1 MSKIIAFFAGLLI
14 CCGAFAQNMVTIRG
28 QLENAKGKLASIDI
42 QKVPFTEELDS
53 YAGFVNDDGSFVIQ
67 FALEKPVVAV
77 FYHANN
83 FAEVYIQ
90 PNDEMYIYADIKRFS
105 ESIKF
110 TGNGDVHN
118 NFLTKYNRTFSTA
131 VAQQKARERIKN
143 LTSAEYKDATN
154 CERDDKLKMLTDYK
168 HEHPVTETFKEFMYA
183 KIDCEWA
190 TDLMDYPFAY
200 TMVTDSDFPD
210 LPPDYYDFLDDIKL
224 DNDIAVSLPM
234 YSELL
239 LKFISKKFR
248 AYVSGGSY
256 DSDKQYVD
264 KYEFAKKYFKNKP
277 LYYAQGQY
285 IIDGT
290 IYSKVEYLRDAYAE
304 YMASCPYEDYKK
316 VVKEKFEK
324 ASATGADVAAP
335 DFQLVNAEGQQVTL
349 QDLKGKVVYLDFWAT
364 WCGPCLK
371 EMPASQQLKNH
382 FANKDV
388 EFVYV
393 SVDEDANKWRSFI
406 EEKAWDKKYHLLN
419 DGLGLNSPVT
429 NTYNI
434 KGVPKYVIIDK
445 NGIIRD
451 SNAKR
456 PSEMGVIRDIE
467 GALRK

>member
-1 MSKIIAFFAGLLI
+1 M
-14 CCGAFAQNMVTIRG
+14 N
-28 QLENAKGKLASIDI
+28 
-42 QKVPFTEELDS
+42 
-53 YAGFVNDDGSFVIQ
+53 
-67 FALEKPVVAV
+67 
-77 FYHANN
+77 
-83 FAEVYIQ
+83 
-90 PNDEMYIYADIKRFS
+90 
-105 ESIKF
+105 
-110 TGNGDVHN
+110 
-118 NFLTKYNRTFSTA
+118 
-131 VAQQKARERIKN
+131 
-143 LTSAEYKDATN
+143 
-154 CERDDKLKMLTDYK
+154 
-168 HEHPVTETFKEFMYA
+168 
-183 KIDCEWA
+183 
-190 TDLMDYPFAY
+190 
-200 TMVTDSDFPD
+200 
-210 LPPDYYDFLDDIKL
+210 
-224 DNDIAVSLPM
+224 
-234 YSELL
+234 
-239 LKFISKKFR
+239 FISKKFR
-248 AYVSGGSY
+248 AFVSGGLY

-304 YMASCPYEDYKK
+304 YMANCPYEDYKK

-335 DFQLVNAEGQQVTL
+335 DFQLINAEGQQVTL
-349 QDLKGKVVYLDFWAT
+349 QDLKGKVVYLDFGAT
-364 WCGPCLK
+364 WCGPCLR
-371 EMPASQQLKNH
+371 EMPASKQLKNH

-393 SVDEDANKWRSFI
+393 SVDEDADKWRNFV
-406 EEKAWDKKYHLLN
+406 EEKGWDKKYQLLN

-456 PSEMGVIRDIE
+456 PSEMGVIKDIE